1 MRHHAFKQLKGVG
14 STANTVGYRS
24 DLHLAAAA
32 ENMGIAA
39 AWAIGSTPLGGKSVH
54 LNNRNPVLLILP
66 PPPLYVRR

>member
-32 ENMGIAA
+32 ENMEIAA
-39 AWAIGSTPLGGKSVH
+39 AWAIGSTLLGGESV
-54 LNNRNPVLLILP
+54 PVP
-66 PPPLYVRR
+66 SLYGCQGRIHHPMVGDI